1 MGKYHKGKYKLKNP
15 QKYLGNVD
23 DVVYRSGW
31 ERSAFIWLDKS
42 PDVKGWV
49 SEEIVIPYRCATD
62 NRMHKYYIDIYYE
75 TVENKRFLIEI
86 KPEKQTLPPKA
97 PSRRTKKFLNE
108 QLTYAKN
115 VSKWKAAEEF
125 AKDNGLVFAIWTE
138 NIMKSI
144 GIKII

>member
-1 MGKYHKGKYKLKNP
+1 MKFHKGKYKLKNP
-15 QKYLGNVD
+15 SKYLGNPN

-31 ERSAFIWLDKS
+31 ERSAFIWLDKN
-42 PDVKGWV
+42 DQVKGWV

-75 TVENKRFLIEI
+75 TVDGKKYLIEI
-86 KPEKQTLPPKA
+86 KPEKQTQPPTA
-97 PSRRTKKFLNE
+97 PKRKTKRYINE

-115 VSKWKAAEEF
+115 MSKWKAAEEF
-125 AKDNGLVFAIWTE
+125 AKDNGITFGIWTE
-138 NIMKSI
+138 NVMKGL